1 MSTVFLDTPA
11 PAVALE
17 NDPFAFQTIFLK
29 ELDGPMTLSE
39 TIELEKGKVLIFR
52 KEARKD
58 DAYAFVVCWDKRLDW
73 ASFEGIYSLYEER
86 TSALVHGNPSCL
98 EPVFIAKSID
108 NDVLKFIQEQSSS
121 SPAANALHR
130 AFTF

>member
-1 MSTVFLDTPA
+1 MPTVFLDTRDPA
-11 PAVALE
+11 ASLE
-17 NDPFAFQTIFLK
+17 QDPFAFPTLFLI

-39 TIELEKGKVLIFR
+39 TIKLEKGKVLIFR

-73 ASFEGIYSLYEER
+73 DAFEGIYSLYEDR
-86 TSALVHGNPSCL
+86 ISALGEGDPSCL

-108 NDVLKFIQEQSSS
+108 NDVLSFIQQQATT
-121 SPAANALHR
+121 SPSANALHR